1 MALQH
6 VQCVQVSSEDCFPVP
21 KSLLCRRDHQDV
33 FFDWI
38 LQTLAIPLGLMTVG
52 SRQHVGAL
60 THLRKS
66 ITEILFRLSE
76 KLARWTEFSE
86 LGGGLTTLFYKLS
99 GHLVHLGE
107 LILQLDNHVAHVLE
121 LFIIWI
127 ETFRCLH
134 LVSVEVLSFFR
145 DRLQHGTKLSLH
157 PRLRCFQ
164 GPNFGFQECVEIF
177 ALRQNRMIGK
187 PPQENLQGL
196 SAVVDELLCKPLQVV
211 ELFFLWQ
218 WWNDAI
224 RMFLLKSLPKPN
236 KVIVATPNKE
246 ARFLK
251 TRHARLGLDLV

>member
-164 GPNFGFQECVEIF
+164 GLSMISGRSMRLIPKLWLPRMCGNLCSETKQDD
-177 ALRQNRMIGK
+177 RQAATGK
-187 PPQENLQGL
+187 PPGP
-196 SAVVDELLCKPLQVV
+196 VGGG
-211 ELFFLWQ
+211 
-218 WWNDAI
+218 
-224 RMFLLKSLPKPN
+224 R
-236 KVIVATPNKE
+236 
-246 ARFLK
+246 
-251 TRHARLGLDLV
+251 